1 MQKRVVK
8 ETQKTGLANVSNL
21 ILVGV
26 LLAAG
31 VVLKL
36 FLSSAFTV
44 LKPNFVIS
52 MYCLAILLIRPKL
65 GEAAI
70 IGILAGAACQ
80 FFPGTPYI
88 NLASEL
94 VGALAMA
101 LLLKV
106 PMRVGKFDLHPV
118 VGTFL
123 STLVSG
129 FVFVGIMYMAFYM
142 GAAIVPTPL
151 ALFMGIIFGT
161 AAINAIIVQALVLPL
176 SAALKK

>member
-52 MYCLAILLIRPKL
+52 M
-65 GEAAI
+65 
-70 IGILAGAACQ
+70 
-80 FFPGTPYI
+80 
-88 NLASEL
+88 
-94 VGALAMA
+94 
-101 LLLKV
+101 
-106 PMRVGKFDLHPV
+106 
-118 VGTFL
+118 
-123 STLVSG
+123 
-129 FVFVGIMYMAFYM
+129 
-142 GAAIVPTPL
+142 
-151 ALFMGIIFGT
+151 
-161 AAINAIIVQALVLPL
+161 
-176 SAALKK
+176 